1 MPLSVAVSHGLIVH
15 QMNVKIAFLN
25 EGLEE
30 EIYMNQLDSFVVNSQ
45 DWKVCK
51 LLKSLYSLQQASKQ
65 WHKKFNKVL
74 TSVEFIVNEV
84 DKCVY
89 YWFDRGEGVILCIHV
104 DDILIFSNITN
115 VIEEVKYLLS
125 SDFEMKYLEEV
136 DVILNVKLLR
146 KGVNG
151 RVTLVQSYYME
162 KVLNHFGYSDGRP
175 SLTLYN
181 TSMLL
186 KKITK

>member
-1 MPLSVAVSHGLIVH
+1 M
-15 QMNVKIAFLN
+15 
-25 EGLEE
+25 
-30 EIYMNQLDSFVVNSQ
+30 
-45 DWKVCK
+45 
-51 LLKSLYSLQQASKQ
+51 
-65 WHKKFNKVL
+65 
-74 TSVEFIVNEV
+74 
-84 DKCVY
+84 
-89 YWFDRGEGVILCIHV
+89 ILCIHV

-136 DVILNVKLLR
+136 VILNVKLLR

-162 KVLNHFGYSDGRP
+162 KVLSRFGYSDGRP